1 MTSRRPHS
9 PRDARWTDGY
19 ITQARQAEAG
29 KTQSNPPPRSACDL
43 RCILESVPK
52 SADLSRS
59 LCLIPIL
66 KFTCSSVCPHSRF
79 VSLQVFSIVPPPF
92 LFFLGEDFVEGE
104 LGHIHEPR
112 VSRFDGRGSRAP
124 DAPRSIRGLHSPRP
138 VMRWAPWVIR
148 ASHMR
153 LSLSLLLAC
162 FFIRLCECSGRLWLI
177 LVCFVLRPLHRAPW
191 LGSSCAVSPHSV
203 TYVCGIELPNCMICE
218 VGSLFLLRML

>member
-1 MTSRRPHS
+1 MRS
-9 PRDARWTDGY
+9 PLH
-19 ITQARQAEAG
+19 
-29 KTQSNPPPRSACDL
+29 PRIGSK
-43 RCILESVPK
+43 IG
-52 SADLSRS
+52 RS
-59 LCLIPIL
+59 LSIPLPNSDPEIYLQFCL
-66 KFTCSSVCPHSRF
+66 
-79 VSLQVFSIVPPPF
+79 PPF
-92 LFFLGEDFVEGE
+92 PFCFAPSFLDRSSPLSFFLGEDFVEGE

-191 LGSSCAVSPHSV
+191 LGSSCAVPPHSV